1 MDSNPTR
8 ARRKAA
14 RYAAQAVA
22 LDSLSRAQ
30 RRVDRIRADLDQA
43 ELERDGALL
52 AAKAA
57 GVRSPELR
65 DVLGGASRSTVFRLV
80 TAAREAVA

>member
-14 RYAAQAVA
+14 QYAAQAEA
-22 LDSLSRAQ
+22 LNALARAQ
-30 RRVDRIRADLDQA
+30 RKA
-43 ELERDGALL
+43 EAAERKRDAALL

-57 GVRSPELR
+57 GVRSPQLR
-65 DVLGGASRSTVFRLV
+65 VVLGGASRATVFRRV
-80 TAAREAVA
+80 AAAREAVA

>member
-14 RYAAQAVA
+14 RYAAQAEA
-22 LDSLSRAQ
+22 LDDLTRAQ
-30 RRVDRIRADLDQA
+30 RRVEAAQRK
-43 ELERDGALL
+43 RDAALL

-57 GVRSPELR
+57 GVRSPQLR
-65 DVLGGASRSTVFRLV
+65 AVLGGASRATVFRRV
-80 TAAREAVA
+80 AAAREAAA